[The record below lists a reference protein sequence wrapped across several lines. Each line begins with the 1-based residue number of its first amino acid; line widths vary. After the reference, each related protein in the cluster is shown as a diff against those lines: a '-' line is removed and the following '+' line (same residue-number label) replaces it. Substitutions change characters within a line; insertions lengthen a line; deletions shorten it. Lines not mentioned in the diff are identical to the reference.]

1 MVSLRRSEKPSN
13 SLRTNLKKWYLLTF
27 TYVQGEVLGETLYE
41 YLLILQEDERQL
53 AAKEKKRKKSKRS

>member
-1 MVSLRRSEKPSN
+1 MVSLRKSEKPSN
-13 SLRTNLKKWYLLTF
+13 SLRTNLKKWYLLAF